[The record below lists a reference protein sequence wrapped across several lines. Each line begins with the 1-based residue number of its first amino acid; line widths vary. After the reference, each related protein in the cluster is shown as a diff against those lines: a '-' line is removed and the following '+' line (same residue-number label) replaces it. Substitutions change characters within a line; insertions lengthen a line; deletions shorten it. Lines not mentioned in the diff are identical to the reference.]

1 MKTMMFRLLR
11 DCRGAAA
18 VEFAFAIPVLATFM
32 IGVLQFGQI
41 LQTNGALRNALGD
54 GIRYAKVHPTAT
66 QSEVLTQTKAGL
78 AGVAQSG
85 ITSLTFKRGTQ
96 NGADYGQISIS
107 YQMQPMIPFA
117 PLPPITLSQTKT
129 AYLPT

>member
-1 MKTMMFRLLR
+1 MRIRHLLR
-11 DCRGAAA
+11 DTHGAAA
-18 VEFAFAIPVLATFM
+18 TEFAIALPLLAVFM

-66 QSEVLTQTKAGL
+66 SSEVLDQTRAGL
-78 AGVAQSG
+78 AGVALNG
-85 ITSLTFKRGTQ
+85 IKSLTFQRGTQ

-107 YQMQPMIPFA
+107 YQLHPIMPFV

-129 AYLPT
+129 AYLPS